1 MLMMPHNS
9 SAGPRL
15 PIHGVHHTASLLAF
29 SHTWALANLRAF
41 AQAVPPTWKSF
52 PVFQMV
58 DSLFRAPRAP
68 SLEKHPH
75 TLTFY
80 LLCIS

>member
-1 MLMMPHNS
+1 MMMMPHNL

-15 PIHGVHHTASLLAF
+15 PTHGAHTASLLAF

-41 AQAVPPTWKSF
+41 AQAVPPTWKSL

-58 DSLFRAPRAP
+58 DSCCSGPRV
-68 SLEKHPH
+68 HPH
-75 TLTFY
+75 
-80 LLCIS
+80 